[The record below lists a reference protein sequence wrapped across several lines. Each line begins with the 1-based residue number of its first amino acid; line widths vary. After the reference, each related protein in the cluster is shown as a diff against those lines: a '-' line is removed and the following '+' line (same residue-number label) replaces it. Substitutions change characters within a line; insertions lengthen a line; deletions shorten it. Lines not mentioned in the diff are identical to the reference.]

1 VIFLIDYD
9 RAAGRLVSMTVYS
22 AAGLLDAQNAALE
35 LELKYRSMSA
45 DREVVL
51 LEAADETALRRT
63 HGRYFEDLSQLAES
77 PK

>member
-1 VIFLIDYD
+1 MIFLLDYD

-22 AAGLLDAQNAALE
+22 TDRLLDAQNTALE
-35 LELKYRSMSA
+35 LELKHRRESA

-51 LEAADETALRRT
+51 LEAPDESTLRRT
-63 HGRYFEDLSQLAES
+63 HGRYFEDLSQLAEA